1 MLNLDEIMLQTIEVT
16 IFGQTLHVKQPSVIV
31 WEQVNEAEKD
41 LNAHNLMVKRAE
53 VAKILL
59 DNNEEGKIFDLEE
72 VKRFSRKALDTFIA
86 AATMS
91 SLEAEKDPN

>member
-16 IFGQTLHVKQPSVIV
+16 ILGQTVHVKQPSVIV
-31 WEQVNEAEKD
+31 WEKINETEKD
-41 LNAHNLMVKRAE
+41 LNVHNLMVKRAE

-59 DNNEEGKIFDLEE
+59 DNNEEGKTFDLEE
-72 VKRFSRKALDTFIA
+72 VKRFSRKALDTLIA
-86 AATMS
+86 ATTTA

>member
-1 MLNLDEIMLQTIEVT
+1 M
-16 IFGQTLHVKQPSVIV
+16 HVKQPSVIV
-31 WEQVNEAEKD
+31 WEKINETEKD

-59 DNNEEGKIFDLEE
+59 DNNEEGKTFDLEE
-72 VKRFSRKALDTFIA
+72 VKRFSRKALDTLIA
-86 AATMS
+86 ATTTA